1 MNSTNNFKKLKAAYK
16 NAKII
21 MISSDYN
28 IRCFKEMFP
37 EFKNKILIIN
47 FSIDS
52 KKLKISKKTNTI
64 TYMPRKLPD
73 HSQLLLFYLK
83 NLLPKKWRIIPLE
96 NVSENYLIK
105 SLSRSKFFLSFSNL
119 EGLGI
124 PPIEAA
130 LSGNKVIG
138 YTGGG
143 GIEYWK
149 EPIFK
154 KVENGDISSFGKK
167 LLHEI
172 KNYKKN
178 WINKTNKNRLKLERL
193 YSVEKEKK
201 TLNLLINKIDK
212 FYNI

>member
-1 MNSTNNFKKLKAAYK
+1 
-16 NAKII
+16 
-21 MISSDYN
+21 
-28 IRCFKEMFP
+28 MFP
-37 EFKNKILIIN
+37 EFKYKILRIN
-47 FSIDS
+47 FSINN

-64 TYMPRKLPD
+64 TYMPRKLSD

-83 NLLPKKWRIIPLE
+83 NLLPSNWKIIPLE

-143 GIEYWK
+143 GVEYWK

-154 KVENGDISSFGKK
+154 KIENGDISNFGKR
-167 LLHEI
+167 LLYEI
-172 KNYKKN
+172 NNYKKN
-178 WINKTNKNRLKLERL
+178 WIVKTKKNRLKLENQ
-193 YSVEKEKK
+193 YSAEKEKK
-201 TLNLLINKIDK
+201 TLSLLINKITK
-212 FYNI
+212 LYNI